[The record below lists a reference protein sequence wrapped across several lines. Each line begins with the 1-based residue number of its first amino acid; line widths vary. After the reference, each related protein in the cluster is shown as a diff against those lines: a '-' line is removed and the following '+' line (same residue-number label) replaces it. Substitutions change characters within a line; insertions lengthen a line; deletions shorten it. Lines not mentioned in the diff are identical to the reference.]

1 MAIDPVPEARPAR
14 RSLLRRLVVAMIRI
28 GLLIYVG
35 VALIFLTIQSRM
47 IFPGSLSQGRPDAV
61 AQAPAGAELV
71 TLTSAGG
78 ERIVAMFGPALEPD
92 GSPRADASTR
102 PTLLFFY
109 GNGNCLADQAELFG
123 RFRRLGLNVMIP
135 DYLGYGM
142 SGGQPSEVG
151 CRETAEAALMHL
163 ASRADVDRGRIVA
176 AGWSLG
182 GAVAIDLASRQPVAG
197 LAVFS
202 TFTRMVDMAKIVV
215 PFLPGAL
222 LIRHHFESLT
232 KIGAVDC
239 PILIGHGGL
248 DRMIP
253 LAMADRLA
261 EAAQAAG
268 LGPVARVTVA
278 EADHNDFFDLG
289 GKTVLSALGHFA
301 EDLPR
306 RP

>member
-1 MAIDPVPEARPAR
+1 MTIDPVPEAPPAP
-14 RSLLRRLVVAMIRI
+14 RSLVRRLVVAMIRV
-28 GLLIYVG
+28 GLLVYIG
-35 VALIFLTIQSRM
+35 VALIFLTLQARM
-47 IFPGSLSQGRPDAV
+47 IFPGSVSQGKPDTV
-61 AQAPAGAELV
+61 ARAPAGAELV
-71 TLTSAGG
+71 TLTASGG
-78 ERIVAMFGPALEPD
+78 DRVVALFGPALGPD
-92 GSPRADASTR
+92 GSPRADAARR

-151 CRETAEAALMHL
+151 CRETAEAALAHL
-163 ASRADVDRGRIVA
+163 ASRADVDRSRIVA

-182 GAVAIDLASRQPVAG
+182 GAVAVDLASRQPVAG

-202 TFTRMVDMAKIVV
+202 TFTRMVDMAKLVV
-215 PFLPGAL
+215 PFLPASL
-222 LIRHHFESLT
+222 LLRHRFESLA
-232 KIGAVDC
+232 KISAVEC
-239 PILIGHGGL
+239 PVLIGHGRL

-253 LAMADRLA
+253 YVMADRLA
-261 EAAQAAG
+261 DAAEAAG

-289 GKTVLSALGHFA
+289 GRMVLSALGRFA